1 MFEKLRDLGLR
12 PKMAIQILAAAAV
25 VMAAAILWVGINAR
39 QMALDEA
46 HDKAFEVARRWGAV
60 VQAEVQTAMD
70 AARTIAQALE
80 GMKGRGV
87 PPRDMIDG
95 ILKNVLEQYPT
106 FLAVWTCWEP
116 NALDGKDFEFKNA
129 IGHDATGRYIPYWNR
144 LYGEVDVEALANYT
158 VEGAGDYYQVPLKS
172 GKEEVFD
179 PVAYEVDGGKFLKT
193 ILAVPVRFEDQVVGV
208 VGIDLPLKPFLEP
221 IIKRV
226 KFFDIGYGFMMAN
239 NGVMIAHP
247 TKWANVGKTMEFF
260 KFEKQAIDAV
270 RQGKETSQYKVS
282 TTTGKKAFY
291 AFAPISIGLADKRWS
306 LVTNIEENKI
316 TERARQ
322 IFTRSLLIGFGG
334 LFILGAIVW
343 FLVGGITQPILRM
356 AGTIRQVAR
365 DRDLTLD
372 VQVSSRDEIG
382 VMGREFNNMMKA
394 MRDSFTMVDDAAKH
408 VNAQSADVAKRATAN
423 RDRAEDEEKQ
433 MGVILD
439 TVGQMGETAGQ
450 VQNASKSQAD
460 AANESSRRVEQ
471 LMETMKKVD
480 DASSEQIQ
488 EASVA
493 TERVAAM
500 GETGAKVTA
509 TAQRQGEQVIQMTDA
524 MRAIARSVEE
534 MTRAADRATEQGR
547 TVLEAAQEGQATV
560 DATVNGMQAIKTSS
574 EQISDIISVITEIAE
589 QTNLLALNAAI
600 EAARAGVHGKGFA
613 VVADEVGK
621 LAQRSSEAAKEIT
634 QLIKDSTNKVEEG
647 TRLTDR
653 SQEALRK
660 IAKGGEINMLA
671 IEEIARSADLLADS
685 NKDVTALVDD
695 LTSLAREIEGMA
707 GQQGERRKEAQAAL
721 TALVQK
727 SNAISEQVAQA
738 AERATSVGNE
748 MRGILDQS
756 GKMQEMTELQAG
768 RSQKLREITVASAQR
783 AQQTAAGAGEVVGI
797 TLEMQRLA
805 ANLTRQVAQFKVQ
818 KGHSGSDAELNQ
830 PDYET
835 NTEV

>member
-1 MFEKLRDLGLR
+1 MFDKLRDLGLR
-12 PKMAIQILAAAAV
+12 PKMAIQILAVAAV
-25 VMAAAILWVGINAR
+25 VLSVAILWVGINAR
-39 QMALDEA
+39 QMALEEA
-46 HDKAFEVARRWGAV
+46 QDKAFEVARRWGAV

-129 IGHDATGRYIPYWNR
+129 IGHDESGRYIPYWHR
-144 LYGEVDVEALANYT
+144 LYGEVDVTALADYT
-158 VEGAGDYYQVPLKS
+158 TEGPGDYYIVPFAS
-172 GKEEVFD
+172 GQEVVFD
-179 PVAYEVDGGKFLKT
+179 PIPYEVDGEQFLKT
-193 ILAVPVRFEDQVVGV
+193 ILAVPVYFEEQVVGV
-208 VGIDLPLKPFLEP
+208 VGIDIPLKPFLEP
-221 IIKRV
+221 IIKKV
-226 KFFDIGYGFMMAN
+226 KFFDVGYGFLMAN
-239 NGVMIAHP
+239 NGVFVAHP
-247 TKWANVGKTMEFF
+247 TKWANVGKPMEFF
-260 KFEKQAIDAV
+260 KFEQQAIDAV
-270 RQGKETSQYKVS
+270 RQGKETWQYKVS
-282 TTTGKKAFY
+282 KTTGKKAFY
-291 AFAPISIGLADKRWS
+291 AFAPISIGQSEKKWS
-306 LVTNIEENKI
+306 LATNIEVPKI
-316 TERARQ
+316 TQRAEQ
-322 IFTRSLLIGFGG
+322 IFQNSLLVGFVG
-334 LFILGAIVW
+334 LLVLGIIVW
-343 FLVGGITQPILRM
+343 FLVGGITKPILRM

-372 VQVSSRDEIG
+372 VPVASRDEIG

-450 VQNASKSQAD
+450 VQASALGQAD
-460 AANESSRRVEQ
+460 AANESARRVEQ
-471 LMETMKKVD
+471 LVDTMRLVD
-480 DASSEQIQ
+480 EASSEQIQ

-509 TAQRQGEQVIQMTDA
+509 TAQRQGEQVVQMTEA
-524 MRAIARSVEE
+524 MRAIARSVDE

-547 TVLEAAQEGQATV
+547 TVLEAAQEGQHTV
-560 DATVNGMQAIKTSS
+560 DATVTGMQAIKDSS
-574 EQISDIISVITEIAE
+574 AQISDIISVITDIAE

-653 SQEALRK
+653 SQDALRK

-671 IEEIARSADLLADS
+671 IEEIGRSADMLAES
-685 NKDVTALVDD
+685 NKDVAALVED
-695 LTSLAREIEGMA
+695 LNALAREIEGMA
-707 GQQGERRKEAQAAL
+707 GQQGQRRQAAQTAL
-721 TALVQK
+721 TALVEK
-727 SNAISEQVAQA
+727 SNAISTQVATA
-738 AERATSVGNE
+738 TKRATAVGDE
-748 MRGILDQS
+748 MRGILEKS
-756 GKMQEMTELQAG
+756 GNMQEMTEMQAG
-768 RSQKLREITVASAQR
+768 RSQKLRQITTASSER
-783 AQQTAAGAGEVVGI
+783 AKKTAAGAGEVVGI

-805 ANLTRQVAQFKVQ
+805 ANLTRQVAQFKVHR
-818 KGHSGSDAELNQ
+818 GRSGGDAELV
-830 PDYET
+830 DSAVET
-835 NTEV
+835 ETRQ